1 MGDLRIVLTGTEA
14 WAIDAAAQQ
23 LRHAGHDV
31 VEPDHQPLDGEAGS
45 APDECGCGVPSCPA
59 LVGADVVVTVRA
71 HPLAGITRR
80 EAVVPAA
87 VHHGIPIVVAG
98 SSIPN
103 PFVGDD
109 MAVIEGIDDLAETCL
124 ALAAPARTLSMV
136 AILG

>member
-14 WAIDAAAQQ
+14 WAVDAAAQQ
-23 LRHAGHDV
+23 LRRAGHEV
-31 VEPDHQPLDGEAGS
+31 VEPDQLPAPEPAG
-45 APDECGCGVPSCPA
+45 DECGCGAPSCPA
-59 LVGADVVVTVRA
+59 LAGADVVVTVRA

-87 VHHGIPIVVAG
+87 VRHGIPIVVAG